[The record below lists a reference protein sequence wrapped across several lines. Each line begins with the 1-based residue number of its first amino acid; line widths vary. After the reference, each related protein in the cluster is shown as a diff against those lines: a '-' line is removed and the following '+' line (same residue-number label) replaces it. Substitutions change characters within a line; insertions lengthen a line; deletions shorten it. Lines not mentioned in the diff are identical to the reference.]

1 MHKSFEDWMVQ
12 WIYPWIRSVIIGR
25 VTVNPAFCWIVWYR
39 MQWCILIWFQLM
51 LLLCCHSFLVWRLT
65 WMKEKLKDHLLEER
79 SPKKVSQ
86 LEVDPTTWIE
96 KQVTRAQVPTTRDE
110 SRCLYIYLPILPL
123 TSRGKKISTLIDP
136 HPFATNPTARSSQLS
151 TNRTTLNNCI
161 I

>member
-12 WIYPWIRSVIIGR
+12 WIYLRIRSVIIGR

-96 KQVTRAQVPTTRDE
+96 KQVNHKSTSPNNARWIA
-110 SRCLYIYLPILPL
+110 LPL
-123 TSRGKKISTLIDP
+123 PFTYLASHFSRQKISTLILE
-136 HPFATNPTARSSQLS
+136 SLLS